1 MPLPGENRNR
11 NTLSDF
17 NTQEIALGQKPSLL
31 ERLLD
36 WRKDVVSCLFLVALI
51 LKSYLFIGIA
61 NNDNASSFSRLKA
74 FHSFQAPP
82 SLLVYSFFLL
92 ALLCFAY
99 LLKGRLRFWY
109 LFCFDLI
116 LSVLMVGD
124 LMYYRGFGSFLSPYL
139 FSQTSNLDNLLA
151 SVVSMLRPID
161 ALFFSDFIILLP
173 AAQKIT
179 SCFQAAKRRI
189 LVFSALFVL
198 SVSTIYY
205 QHYRLDIQQLGDDR
219 LFRVAWVANQTMTN
233 LSPAGYH
240 LYDLYNYQKDS
251 RPHVLKPAEIEDIRY
266 WLATKAENLPNN
278 MYKGLF
284 QGKNLVV
291 IQVESLENFVINQKV
306 SDQEITPNLNRL
318 LGNSLYFPN
327 IYEQVYNGNSSDADL
342 MTNTSVYPVRCGS
355 TFFRFARNT
364 YNSLPKLMKKKGY
377 TTLGIHPDKG
387 SYWNWMPALNS
398 MGFDKTFDANRFDQ
412 TDKIG
417 LGVSDYSFLSQV
429 SALLAGE
436 KEPFY
441 SFMVTLTSHSPFDLP
456 EDYWELTLTDCLEDS
471 KLGGYFQSIRYTDRA
486 IGHFLTK
493 LEQSQL
499 LDNTVVVIYGDHA
512 GVHKYYNDEVQ
523 ELEPREDWWLD
534 DSPRIPLIIYSK
546 SLKGERIDV
555 TGGQID
561 IMPTIAYLFA
571 LDESYKTT
579 AFGRSL
585 LNTKQNYAVL
595 ANRDFVGTA
604 ANDSEKDFLIRG
616 IDIADLIIRSDYYKK
631 EGF

>member
-1 MPLPGENRNR
+1 MNRIPH
-11 NTLSDF
+11 L
-17 NTQEIALGQKPSLL
+17 NTQEIALSRKPSLWA
-31 ERLLD
+31 ELLNL
-36 WRKDVVSCLFLVALI
+36 RKDIFSCFVLIVLV

-74 FHSFQAPP
+74 FYSFQAPP
-82 SLLVYSFFLL
+82 SLLIYTFFLV

-116 LSVLMVGD
+116 LSLLMVGD

-139 FSQTSNLDNLLA
+139 FSQTSNLENLLA

-173 AAQKIT
+173 AAKKIA
-179 SCFQAAKRRI
+179 SFFQAAKRRV
-189 LVFSALFVL
+189 LVFSLLFVL
-198 SVSTIYY
+198 SISTIYY
-205 QHYRLDIQQLGDDR
+205 QHYQLDIKELGEDY
-219 LFRVAWVANQTMTN
+219 LFNVAWVANQTMTN

-251 RPHVLKPAEIEDIRY
+251 QPHILKPAELEDIRH
-266 WLATKAENLPNN
+266 WLAAKAENLPDNA
-278 MYKGLF
+278 YKGILK
-284 QGKNLVV
+284 GKNLVV
-291 IQVESLENFVINQKV
+291 IQVESLENFVINQKIAG
-306 SDQEITPNLNRL
+306 QEITPNLNRL

-342 MTNTSVYPVRCGS
+342 MTNTSVYPVRSGS
-355 TFFRFARNT
+355 TFFRFPRNT
-364 YNSLPKLMKKKGY
+364 YNSLPRLMAKKGY
-377 TTLGIHPDKG
+377 ATLGIHPDKG

-398 MGFDKTFDANRFDQ
+398 MGFDKTFDATHFDQ
-412 TDKIG
+412 NDKIG
-417 LGVSDYSFLSQV
+417 LGISDYSYLSQV
-429 SALLAGE
+429 AAILVGE

-456 EDYWELTLTDCLEDS
+456 EEYWELTLTDCLNDS

-486 IGHFLTK
+486 IGHFLAK

-499 LDNTVVVIYGDHA
+499 LDNTVFVIYGDHA
-512 GVHKYYNDEVQ
+512 GVHKYYNDEIQ
-523 ELEPREDWWLD
+523 ELEPSEEWWLD

-546 SLKGERIDV
+546 ALKGEKIDV
-555 TGGQID
+555 IGGQID
-561 IMPTIAYLFA
+561 VMPTIAYLFD

-579 AFGRSL
+579 AFGRNL
-585 LNTKQNYAVL
+585 LNTKQNYAIL
-595 ANRDFVGTA
+595 ANRDFVGTV